1 MNANDNWSLGEIMHI
16 ADTAIIIIPFLLLV
30 LLIWLAAKV
39 CSFLSRL
46 FSEGGMSAREQQHR
60 HKLENFACRMTFLC
74 FVAGICII
82 AAGQDAGLD
91 IVKDI
96 KLPGGIEIGSAGAG
110 VVLIG
115 VGNSLLWMLLNF
127 RKTKPETDVD
137 AQPVTSAAT
146 KASHASPASG
156 WLASMS
162 YWHVALITLI
172 LCPALNLFA
181 VPAGILLAWQVAKSK
196 KLTARTLEDTLHIAA
211 TSPTSVRLAAT
222 EDAGELPA
230 ARMARPRT
238 PFPSFM

>member
-1 MNANDNWSLGEIMHI
+1 MHANDNWSLGEIMHI
-16 ADTAIIIIPFLLLV
+16 ADTAIIIIPFLFLV

-82 AAGQDAGLD
+82 ATGQGAGLD

-127 RKTKPETDVD
+127 RKTKPES
-137 AQPVTSAAT
+137 VTSAAA

-156 WLASMS
+156 WLASLS
-162 YWHVALITLI
+162 YWHVALISLI
-172 LCPALNLFA
+172 LCPALNFFA
-181 VPAGILLAWQVAKSK
+181 VPAGILLAWQVTKSK
-196 KLTARTLEDTLHIAA
+196 KLAARTLEDTLRIAA
-211 TSPTSVRLAAT
+211 TSPAS
-222 EDAGELPA
+222 
-230 ARMARPRT
+230 
-238 PFPSFM
+238 